1 MDMQKLLD
9 DIRIEMDTLK
19 ECIGRMEQRLDELQG
34 KFADLN
40 NLLQARP
47 KVEPP
52 AVVVDVTE
60 EEETITSVVQEGK
73 KGEER
78 IGRPSGT
85 MHVSEDV
92 PSSFILGE
100 RIKPATDLR
109 HAISLND
116 SFRFTRELFGGDA
129 ARMNRLFAELS
140 SVGSFEAAMALFQRE
155 VQVDEDN
162 ETASAFVEL
171 LHKYFN

>member
-1 MDMQKLLD
+1 MQKLLD
-9 DIRIEMDTLK
+9 DIRMEMNTLK

-34 KFADLN
+34 KFVDLN
-40 NLLQARP
+40 NLLQAGPRVQTP
-47 KVEPP
+47 EIVVEIAEEEKCVTPIVQEAEKKEEAKVENHP
-52 AVVVDVTE
+52 A
-60 EEETITSVVQEGK
+60 TI
-73 KGEER
+73 
-78 IGRPSGT
+78 
-85 MHVSEDV
+85 HVSEEIS
-92 PSSFILGE
+92 PSLILGE

-109 HAISLND
+109 HAVSLND

-129 ARMNRLFAELS
+129 ARMNRVFAELS

-162 ETASAFVEL
+162 EAAAAFVEL